1 MVVPSPDERVMSV
14 RFWLRVPFNK
24 RKHMNAAHKLGMKRN
39 RLSRLNKKLADKDLT
54 NERRLAIQTRISEL
68 ASELP
73 DRK

>member
-1 MVVPSPDERVMSV
+1 
-14 RFWLRVPFNK
+14 
-24 RKHMNAAHKLGMKRN
+24 MNAAHKLGMKRN